1 MNREPQGFKYGRW
14 LAVAIV
20 AALFW
25 CGCVIRG
32 VFPDREHR
40 ALVQWEP
47 GEPMPATDEFPP
59 LWIAIPG
66 LAISAVLAAGF
77 VAAPVLLL
85 TDARRRSPL
94 ANQEW

>member
-1 MNREPQGFKYGRW
+1 MNEEPHRFKHGRW
-14 LAVAIV
+14 LAVVIV
-20 AALFW
+20 AALLW
-25 CGCVIRG
+25 CGCVIRAG
-32 VFPDREHR
+32 FLDQERR

-47 GEPMPATDEFPP
+47 GEPMPAADEFPP

-66 LAISAVLAAGF
+66 FAIFAVLAAGF

-94 ANQEW
+94 VNQEW